1 MLCCL
6 FPFHTLCQAMKN
18 AADHEK
24 RPATSTEDDDSS
36 ERISESS
43 IVSMETDLNEETPPI
58 NGEAPPISAIS
69 QAYKESEEKGN
80 KISYT

>member
-1 MLCCL
+1 
-6 FPFHTLCQAMKN
+6 MKN

-24 RPATSTEDDDSS
+24 RPATSTEDDESS
-36 ERISESS
+36 ESISESS
-43 IVSMETDLNEETPPI
+43 IVSMETDLNEETPPV

-80 KISYT
+80 KISYTCSSY